1 VDAFECCA
9 DAQRRLAL
17 DIREEGGGFDDEEG
31 AQALAAV
38 QHAVAHGGKQAFGAG
53 DLVCLH
59 GARQQRCQQRFHGL
73 GIALQ
78 EGLEFLVTFAHG
90 RSLAWAPGLGNGNA
104 GMAAKNRGAALVF
117 GEP

>member
-1 VDAFECCA
+1 
-9 DAQRRLAL
+9 
-17 DIREEGGGFDDEEG
+17 
-31 AQALAAV
+31 
-38 QHAVAHGGKQAFGAG
+38 VAHGGEKTLWAG
-53 DLVCLH
+53 DLVRLR
-59 GARQQRCQQRFHGL
+59 AVRQQGGEQRFHRF

-104 GMAAKNRGAALVF
+104 GRAAKNRGAALVF